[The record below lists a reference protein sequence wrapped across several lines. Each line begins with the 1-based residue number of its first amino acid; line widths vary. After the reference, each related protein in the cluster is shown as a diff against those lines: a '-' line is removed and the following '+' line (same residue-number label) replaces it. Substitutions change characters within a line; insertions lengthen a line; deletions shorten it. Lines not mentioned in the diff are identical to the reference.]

1 MARGAQEVTEALR
14 RFDLLSDIDSLQQ
27 GMLALIQERVG
38 MQQKLKLKE
47 AEVRK
52 LDEMAAIQELAL
64 NQAQTDISHLTSALA
79 ISKQHAQA
87 LEQELNSAQARG
99 EEVEAAQSKTLT
111 MLKSTVEADLR
122 LQELVHELERD
133 KAALQQAQQDQQMQ
147 AQQDLDKKNATIEQ
161 MSHQL
166 FQV

>member
-1 MARGAQEVTEALR
+1 M
-14 RFDLLSDIDSLQQ
+14 
-27 GMLALIQERVG
+27 
-38 MQQKLKLKE
+38 
-47 AEVRK
+47 
-52 LDEMAAIQELAL
+52 
-64 NQAQTDISHLTSALA
+64 
-79 ISKQHAQA
+79 
-87 LEQELNSAQARG
+87 
-99 EEVEAAQSKTLT
+99 EAAQSKTLT

>member
-1 MARGAQEVTEALR
+1 MTEALR

-27 GMLALIQERVG
+27 GMLALIHERVG

-52 LDEMAAIQELAL
+52 LDEMAAIQELAI